1 MDERKTAG
9 TALALVVAFA
19 LGFAL
24 TVNIPVMFN
33 NFLNADQAVYFS
45 MAQSIARDGDLEWTK
60 KDLLRYR
67 EVIEAG
73 PMGIFLKRGKDGRI
87 FFAKSFA
94 YSLLAAPFVR
104 LFGINGAYVLHA
116 LLLGLILLCGWKF
129 LALGDRPGRA
139 LAGVLTFLFAS
150 VAGFYFIWI
159 TPDFFNLSLV
169 FVILFLAL
177 YKVRRAETASPDAGP
192 PPGRLERFLLSNGSD
207 YLAAFLAGIAIFSKP
222 PNVVLL
228 APLVLRPFL
237 AKKYKTTA
245 LVLLFTLASAVFL
258 FGMNY
263 LLTSD
268 WNFMGGERKTFY
280 YNYPL
285 EKAGVTFDSTG
296 SVMTSEGYFEKML
309 IPPQYILLNVFYYF
323 FGRFTGLA
331 WYFFPALAALALFF
345 RGAGRKRPWQWLV
358 FLALAAEILIY
369 VVLMPTNYGGGG
381 GSIANRYFLNIFP
394 LFFFLPGARIRTRD
408 LVLPWLM
415 AAAFLSPILVAPFT
429 ASANPA
435 THAKRFPFKALP
447 IEMPQVNE
455 WPTNTNPNAFRI
467 PIGTPPRDGLLHFL
481 DDNYIKKSEPDG
493 IWTHGDRTAE
503 MVLKTYFPVSK
514 IVVRVMNNPRR
525 ENKIRVS
532 VDGRAQKV
540 VLGPREKA
548 ALEFPVGPGFHL
560 QTAWLHRLKIGAAK
574 GAIPYYEDEE
584 SLERRYLGVFFSLEL
599 VAAE

>member
-1 MDERKTAG
+1 MEERKAAG
-9 TALALVVAFA
+9 TVLALVVAFA

-45 MAQSIARDGDLEWTK
+45 MTQSIARDGDLEWTK

-73 PMGIFLKRGKDGRI
+73 PMGIFLKRGQDGRI

-94 YSLLAAPFVR
+94 YSLVAAPFVR

-129 LALGDRPGRA
+129 LVLGDRPGRA

-169 FVILFLAL
+169 FIILFLAL
-177 YKVRRAETASPDAGP
+177 YKVRRAEMDSRAAGP
-192 PPGRLERFLLSNGSD
+192 PPGRLERFLRSDGSD
-207 YLAAFLAGIAIFSKP
+207 YLAAFLAGLAIFSKP

-285 EKAGVTFDSTG
+285 EKADVTFDSTG

-331 WYFFPALAALALFF
+331 WYFFPALAALAFF
-345 RGAGRKRPWQWLV
+345 LGARAGNGRGNGSF

-394 LFFFLPGARIRTRD
+394 LFFFLPGARVRTRE
-408 LVLPWLM
+408 LVLPWVM

-429 ASANPA
+429 TSANPA

-455 WPTNTNPNAFRI
+455 WPTNTNPNAFRV
-467 PIGTPPRDGLLHFL
+467 PIGTPPHDGLLHFL
-481 DDNYIKKSEPDG
+481 DDNYIRKSEPDG
-493 IWTHGDRTAE
+493 IWTCGDGTAE
-503 MVLKTYFPVSK
+503 MVLKTYYPVSK

-525 ENKIRVS
+525 ENRIRVS
-532 VDGRAQKV
+532 VDGRTQKI

-548 ALEFPVGPGFHL
+548 TLEFPVGKGFHL
-560 QTAWLHRLKIGAAK
+560 QTAWLYRLKIGAAK
-574 GAIPYYEDEE
+574 GAIPYYEDEA
-584 SLERRYLGVFFSLEL
+584 SLERRHLGVFFSLEI
-599 VAAE
+599 VPAE